1 MRTGIAT
8 VPLDYGKCPYWLFE
22 RMKKLS
28 RGIVLAIV
36 EEFGPDE
43 ILKRLSNPVWFQSLG
58 CVLGFDWNSSGLATT
73 TLGAL
78 KEGVRGLESNLGLFI
93 CGGKGKTSRKTP
105 EQIQDWGEF
114 LGYSLEKIDSLIY
127 ASKISAKVD
136 NNAIQDG
143 FQLYHHNLIFSKS
156 GQWTVIQQGMN
167 EQISQ
172 ARRYHW
178 GSPPDFFQKFEGYDF
193 VEEPHSG
200 IISDIRLKP
209 LNLTAKESKEN
220 KEVSAGLVRE
230 EPKRFLKSIKL
241 ISEKPKTLMNY
252 PVLKGRGIPF
262 GASYFSG
269 FHPRPKGRDIPAAKI
284 KQKRIKNFTEI
295 ELNNVEFYWHPV
307 VNEKFNLKR
316 LEKTIFFANQQNPKN
331 FEELL
336 SLKGV
341 GPKTIRAL
349 SLVSEIIYGAKPSY
363 EDPARYTFAHGGK
376 DGTPYFVEKDTYDKT
391 IAAIEKGIRISK
403 ISQKEKLQAL
413 KRLNSKK

>member
-1 MRTGIAT
+1 MRTGVAT

-78 KEGVRGLESNLGLFI
+78 KEGVRGLENNLGLFI

-114 LGYSLEKIDSLIY
+114 LGYSVEKIDSLIY

-136 NNAIQDG
+136 NNALQDG

-178 GSPPDFFQKFEGYDF
+178 SSPPNFFQKFGGHDF

-241 ISEKPKTLMNY
+241 ISEKPKTL
-252 PVLKGRGIPF
+252 
-262 GASYFSG
+262 
-269 FHPRPKGRDIPAAKI
+269 I
-284 KQKRIKNFTEI
+284 KQKRIKDFTEI

-316 LEKTIFFANQQNPKN
+316 LGKTIFFANQQNPKN

-341 GPKTIRAL
+341 GPRTIRAL

-391 IAAIEKGIRISK
+391 IATIEKGIRISK